1 MGSPIL
7 AWSGTNYVDSRI
19 EFVVFNQIGTM
30 YTPNAYTTA
39 VLVNA
44 STDGNGQYIIESFLN
59 ITVQSN
65 IASSTIT
72 CQNVGTGET
81 KALSFQSTSE

>member
-1 MGSPIL
+1 
-7 AWSGTNYVDSRI
+7 
-19 EFVVFNQIGTM
+19 M

-39 VLVNA
+39 VLVNV
-44 STDGNGQYIIESFLN
+44 STDRNGQSIIESFLN

-72 CQNVGTGET
+72 CHNVGTEET
-81 KALSFQSTSE
+81 RALSFQSTSE